1 MFIVCEIDNFF
12 NLSGTTRK
20 TVKDCMES
28 CTWLHGDDAKL
39 IFFINPDKESLGL
52 VVEDTT
58 TVWPVTIEVAS
69 FEETIS
75 FLEKE
80 VISNKL
86 FALFLSKSIE
96 RVELA
101 SKVASV

>member
-75 FLEKE
+75 FPK
-80 VISNKL
+80 I
-86 FALFLSKSIE
+86 
-96 RVELA
+96 
-101 SKVASV
+101 